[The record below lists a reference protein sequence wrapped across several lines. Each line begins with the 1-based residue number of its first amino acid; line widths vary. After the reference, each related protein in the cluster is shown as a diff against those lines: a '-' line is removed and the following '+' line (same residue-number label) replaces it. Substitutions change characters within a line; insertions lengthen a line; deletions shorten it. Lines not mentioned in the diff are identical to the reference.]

1 MGMNVARMSEK
12 LKPDFTSTNLDARL
26 TALKDYVQQHPR
38 NVRDGH
44 INLHVHTN
52 ESFSFFQN
60 PTEAVWYAYVEGL
73 EYFGINDHYTIN
85 GHEEFSTACRIAS
98 LKSTY
103 SIEAIAMD
111 DESLHKGRRYN
122 DPNNPGRCY
131 LAGKGVVRDLK
142 PGSSGCR
149 ILKTMRGA
157 LRDRNE
163 NIVCKLD
170 WYARERGL
178 DLNLQYNAVEALT
191 PDGNSTER
199 HVVQAFCER
208 MGVMFPD
215 MNERAEVYVKLLG
228 NGVAGDVLSDPAEIQ
243 TLVRARLVK
252 SGMPCYVEENR
263 KAFTTVENLVDLYLE
278 YGAIPIYPMMGNPIT
293 EEEEDLDALF
303 RKMEAYRLNALEI
316 IDYRTE
322 ISRAREIIDAASA
335 TGFPVFIGTE
345 HNTKSPLSLVG
356 PVASY
361 PDFYEYLRRSAHFV
375 IGHQRLMGL
384 CDFGFVYADGK
395 PRFDDRREG
404 FRFFKKIGEMNIA
417 DEQLEELKNKTTYE
431 RKSFF
436 GI

>member
-1 MGMNVARMSEK
+1 MGRNVARMSEI
-12 LKPDFTSTNLDARL
+12 LKPDFTGTNINTRL
-26 TALKDYVQQHPR
+26 NALNNYVQQHPR
-38 NVRDGH
+38 NVRGGH

-85 GHEEFSTACRIAS
+85 GHEEFRSACRIAS

-111 DESLHKGRRYN
+111 DESLREGRRYN

-131 LAGKGVVRDLK
+131 LAGKGVVSDLK
-142 PGSSGCR
+142 PGSGGYR

-163 NIVCKLD
+163 NIVRKLNG
-170 WYARERGL
+170 YARELRL
-178 DLNLQYNAVEALT
+178 DLNLHYSAVEALT

-208 MGVMFPD
+208 MAVLFPD
-215 MNERAEVYVKLLG
+215 IHERAEVYVKLLG
-228 NGVAGDVLSDPAEIQ
+228 NGVAGEILSDPAELQ

-252 SGMPCYVEENR
+252 SGMPCYVEEDV

-293 EEEEDLDALF
+293 EEEEDLEALF

-322 ISRAREIIDAASA
+322 ISRAREIIDAASIE
-335 TGFPVFIGTE
+335 GFPVFIGTE

-361 PDFYEYLRRSAHFV
+361 PDFYEYLRRSANFV

-384 CDFGFVYADGK
+384 CDFGFVYPDGR

-404 FRFFKKIGEMNIA
+404 FSFFEIIGEMNFS
-417 DEQLEELKNKTTYE
+417 DEQLHELENKTIDE
-431 RKSFF
+431 RKHFF